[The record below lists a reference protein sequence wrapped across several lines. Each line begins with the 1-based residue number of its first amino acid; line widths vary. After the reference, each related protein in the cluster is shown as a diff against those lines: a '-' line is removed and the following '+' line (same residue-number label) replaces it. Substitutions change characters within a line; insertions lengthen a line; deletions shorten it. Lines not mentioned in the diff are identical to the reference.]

1 MNKGNTRTQCKRPGK
16 HFNDIEKRYYCERHF
31 AMKEYLEQKYPSGR
45 RNSQSKRNT
54 FIIKFNMDNS
64 DVNRSM
70 SVDRMSGSSSEE

>member
-1 MNKGNTRTQCKRPGK
+1 
-16 HFNDIEKRYYCERHF
+16 
-31 AMKEYLEQKYPSGR
+31 MKEYLEQKYPSGR